1 MNKSLLGLA
10 CCALLQAA
18 DVNVPIERFHLPNGL
33 RVIVSP
39 DKTVPVITTYVIY
52 NVGARAEEKGRTG
65 FAHLFEH
72 MMFQGSANVPR
83 GGHFATVES
92 NGGSLNGSTHSDY
105 TDYFQTMPSN
115 KLATALWL
123 ESDRMRSLN
132 ISNDN
137 LTNQKDAVKEERR
150 LRMDNR
156 PYVTAIGEYWPSI
169 AFRNWQS
176 SHSLIGSFED
186 LNAATVDDVAKFFR
200 TYYAPNNA
208 VLVVAG
214 NTTLAEVKK
223 LAATYFGD
231 IPSQPQ
237 PKHPDLTEPDGFQP
251 RTEVY
256 KDKLARVPGVLV
268 GYPGPKRRS
277 PDFYALSMVD
287 ALLTAGDGSRL
298 QLSLVKGKKSVVQY
312 QADLGFP
319 FGNVQ
324 DYKDPGMY
332 AVLLL
337 HNPAFKGADILAQFE
352 EEIAK
357 LRDTPPAASEL
368 DRVKTLLRSY
378 RVRELQTTGGR
389 ARLLGLYELFDG
401 KAEFINT
408 ELDHWLSL
416 TPAQVQ
422 AAAKKYLT
430 PERRIVLEIVPAPAP
445 RKEAK

>member
-1 MNKSLLGLA
+1 MNKSILGLA

-18 DVNVPIERFHLPNGL
+18 DVNVPIERFQLPNGL
-33 RVIVSP
+33 RVIVST
-39 DKTVPVITTYVIY
+39 DKAVPVIATYLIY
-52 NVGARAEEKGRTG
+52 NVGARSEEKGRTG

-83 GGHFATVES
+83 GSHFATVEA
-92 NGGSLNGSTHSDY
+92 NGGSLNGSTHADY

-132 ISNDN
+132 ITNDN
-137 LTNQKDAVKEERR
+137 LNNQKEAVKEERR
-150 LRMDNR
+150 LRFDNQ
-156 PYVTAIGEYWPSI
+156 PYVAAIGEYWPSF

-186 LNAATVDDVAKFFR
+186 LNAATVDDVAKFFK

-214 NTTLAEVKK
+214 NTTLAEVQK
-223 LAATYFGD
+223 LTTTYFGD
-231 IPSQPQ
+231 IPPQPQ
-237 PKHPDLTEPDGFQP
+237 PRHPDLTEPGGFEP
-251 RTEVY
+251 RNEVFQ
-256 KDKLARVPGVLV
+256 DKLARVPGVLI

-277 PDFYALSMVD
+277 TDFYALSMVD
-287 ALLTAGDGSRL
+287 ALLTAGDSSRL

-324 DYKDPGMY
+324 DYKDPGLY
-332 AVLLL
+332 CVLLL
-337 HNPAFKGADILAQFE
+337 HNPAYKGPQILSQFE

-357 LRDTPPAASEL
+357 LRDTPPTASEL

-378 RVRELQTTGGR
+378 RVRELQTTSAR
-389 ARLLGLYELFDG
+389 ARLLGLYEMFDG
-401 KAEFINT
+401 EAGLINT
-408 ELDHWLSL
+408 ELDSWLSL

-430 PERRIVLEIVPAPAP
+430 PERRVVLEIQPAPAP